1 MAAGYGGAGIGGYNI
16 GGGTQSGGGANYGGK
31 GDDEQPGDGWSLTRL
46 KRLYTDYLGS
56 KREEIDEQ
64 QDARRFRHA
73 SQWTGEEVT
82 QLNARRQPICTIN
95 KISRKIHGVIGV
107 LARLKQDPKA
117 YPRTPKHEQ
126 GAELATAVIRFV
138 LDNNNFDA
146 TDYWVGEMAAV
157 DGIGGV
163 EVNLTEGK
171 PGEKEIEIL
180 PFNTDSFF
188 YDPRSYKP
196 DFSDARYMGVGKWL
210 DVEEAKELFPDHADE
225 LGEGSESGT
234 EFTSDPDREHAWYLT
249 ENGNQQIRVIECW
262 YKRGG
267 DWRYA
272 IFTSDIM
279 LAEGVSYLKDENHKT
294 MCKYVV
300 FSAYVDQDGDR
311 YGFVRDLKPLQRELN
326 MRRSKALYTSLGRR
340 IKFEKGA
347 FDDINKARKEA
358 SRVDGMVEINSGF
371 GDKVEFDDQMRL
383 AETNAQFQFYEATA
397 KEIESFGP
405 NVAISSGEGLER
417 ASGRAIHLLQQA
429 GLADLGPFLQSYRG
443 WKIRV
448 YRALWQAVQHHWDQE
463 RWIRVT
469 DDEQMTQFIQLN
481 GWQLDEYG
489 IPQMV
494 NKMGDLD
501 VDIVLD
507 EGPDT
512 INQQA
517 DAFDTLEVLASRG
530 AEIPPEIL
538 LELSALPV
546 SVKQR
551 LLKKLDPP
559 PSEEKKQAMQ
569 LELEG
574 KKAEVDV
581 DKSSAA
587 LKEAQAYK
595 TYLEANNPEEAQ
607 GTLELGEPPEL
618 TAAQVAEKQASAAA
632 KQAQAQATMAKVGMD
647 RQQMM
652 GDQQMQAQKT
662 QAEIQQMNANTRATQ
677 TDTDMRPYQEQNEQ
691 YKQGMDFALKREQIK
706 NKPQGGGQ

>member
-1 MAAGYGGAGIGGYNI
+1 
-16 GGGTQSGGGANYGGK
+16 
-31 GDDEQPGDGWSLTRL
+31 
-46 KRLYTDYLGS
+46 
-56 KREEIDEQ
+56 
-64 QDARRFRHA
+64 
-73 SQWTGEEVT
+73 
-82 QLNARRQPICTIN
+82 
-95 KISRKIHGVIGV
+95 
-107 LARLKQDPKA
+107 
-117 YPRTPKHEQ
+117 
-126 GAELATAVIRFV
+126 
-138 LDNNNFDA
+138 
-146 TDYWVGEMAAV
+146 
-157 DGIGGV
+157 
-163 EVNLTEGK
+163 
-171 PGEKEIEIL
+171 
-180 PFNTDSFF
+180 
-188 YDPRSYKP
+188 
-196 DFSDARYMGVGKWL
+196 
-210 DVEEAKELFPDHADE
+210 
-225 LGEGSESGT
+225 
-234 EFTSDPDREHAWYLT
+234 
-249 ENGNQQIRVIECW
+249 
-262 YKRGG
+262 
-267 DWRYA
+267 
-272 IFTSDIM
+272 
-279 LAEGVSYLKDENHKT
+279 

-677 TDTDMRPYQEQNEQ
+677 TDTAMRPMQEQNEQ

>member
-1 MAAGYGGAGIGGYNI
+1 
-16 GGGTQSGGGANYGGK
+16 
-31 GDDEQPGDGWSLTRL
+31 
-46 KRLYTDYLGS
+46 
-56 KREEIDEQ
+56 
-64 QDARRFRHA
+64 
-73 SQWTGEEVT
+73 
-82 QLNARRQPICTIN
+82 
-95 KISRKIHGVIGV
+95 
-107 LARLKQDPKA
+107 
-117 YPRTPKHEQ
+117 
-126 GAELATAVIRFV
+126 
-138 LDNNNFDA
+138 
-146 TDYWVGEMAAV
+146 
-157 DGIGGV
+157 
-163 EVNLTEGK
+163 
-171 PGEKEIEIL
+171 
-180 PFNTDSFF
+180 
-188 YDPRSYKP
+188 
-196 DFSDARYMGVGKWL
+196 
-210 DVEEAKELFPDHADE
+210 
-225 LGEGSESGT
+225 
-234 EFTSDPDREHAWYLT
+234 
-249 ENGNQQIRVIECW
+249 
-262 YKRGG
+262 
-267 DWRYA
+267 
-272 IFTSDIM
+272 
-279 LAEGVSYLKDENHKT
+279 
-294 MCKYVV
+294 
-300 FSAYVDQDGDR
+300 
-311 YGFVRDLKPLQRELN
+311 
-326 MRRSKALYTSLGRR
+326 
-340 IKFEKGA
+340 
-347 FDDINKARKEA
+347 
-358 SRVDGMVEINSGF
+358 
-371 GDKVEFDDQMRL
+371 
-383 AETNAQFQFYEATA
+383 
-397 KEIESFGP
+397 
-405 NVAISSGEGLER
+405 
-417 ASGRAIHLLQQA
+417 
-429 GLADLGPFLQSYRG
+429 
-443 WKIRV
+443 
-448 YRALWQAVQHHWDQE
+448 
-463 RWIRVT
+463 
-469 DDEQMTQFIQLN
+469 MTQFIQLN

-517 DAFDTLEVLASRG
+517 DAFDTLEVLASRD

-662 QAEIQQMNANTRATQ
+662 QAEIQQMNANTRTTQ

-691 YKQGMDFALKREQIK
+691 YKQGMDFALKKEQIK